1 MTAETGKQSIMRRE
15 VSSAS
20 SLENV
25 SLWRSCRELD
35 LADCCRVGRLRV
47 NDGQG
52 SCRCANASDPAGAK
66 RRATICSLRWQACS
80 ELQKESCCHMK
91 PASLLVAF
99 GNNSASGFS
108 SHCAGANASFFGLSQ
123 ETVGRQCG
131 EDREAESC
139 GGASLFFAPLANVSA
154 RIGRKHFHSDGS
166 SRLWSFENRSCPST
180 ASVHFTAP
188 VSEGRDYVLR
198 MEARR
203 SLRPESGHPAPVL
216 QLTIGN
222 SSFEKPVQAQPMQRW
237 HWLQQQFRAIS
248 RGMEIRIRLGPAA
261 CVDIGRVELAACPDR
276 SLQSE
281 KLSAVA
287 LSTEHTAEG
296 SEDRPSS
303 DSAQDTAES
312 SEDQELEIKD
322 LRKQVREDQVKMQ
335 ELESQA
341 QVAEAQEKEAEEA
354 SAAAKAESG
363 KVSGWVFIL
372 LAAIVAMALAS
383 IPLIPKIKAELEK
396 RKAAGKGQGSAE
408 AEPKAAA
415 KAKGKA
421 KAKGGGKGQKVSP
434 ATLQAVLKIQAVI
447 RGWKARLDVHPS
459 GPKEKSRTLNDGEQL
474 VFSIQNISLKNVPD
488 VNMFG
493 GVDPFV
499 EVQTGFNKDP
509 TSKGKTSASPEKSAK
524 TEMLQSQNNPKFT
537 TGLELT
543 KVFNQSDQF
552 INFLLFDSGTTED
565 TFIGSK
571 GLAVSKLVAGVKSFT
586 FDAPFKPLPQE
597 VELKPAVAV
606 EKGKD
611 IKAKFDLF
619 VFEALKFSFNIKQ
632 GEKLPEV
639 DQFGG
644 IDSFIEIRATRGDV
658 RKEDFSLEPD
668 KKCIWS
674 GKTNVHPDTVTPKYN
689 QELKAILPGDPSL
702 QIQIILWDSNA
713 PMADYPVG
721 HHVMEVKEEISHKQ
735 NLDPLEHVIKF
746 QKIPG
751 QPAVPGYN
759 KATLKFTLQT
769 SLAEAGT
776 PPPKPKAKA
785 KAVK

>member
-1 MTAETGKQSIMRRE
+1 
-15 VSSAS
+15 
-20 SLENV
+20 
-25 SLWRSCRELD
+25 
-35 LADCCRVGRLRV
+35 
-47 NDGQG
+47 
-52 SCRCANASDPAGAK
+52 
-66 RRATICSLRWQACS
+66 
-80 ELQKESCCHMK
+80 
-91 PASLLVAF
+91 
-99 GNNSASGFS
+99 
-108 SHCAGANASFFGLSQ
+108 
-123 ETVGRQCG
+123 
-131 EDREAESC
+131 
-139 GGASLFFAPLANVSA
+139 
-154 RIGRKHFHSDGS
+154 
-166 SRLWSFENRSCPST
+166 
-180 ASVHFTAP
+180 
-188 VSEGRDYVLR
+188 
-198 MEARR
+198 
-203 SLRPESGHPAPVL
+203 
-216 QLTIGN
+216 
-222 SSFEKPVQAQPMQRW
+222 
-237 HWLQQQFRAIS
+237 
-248 RGMEIRIRLGPAA
+248 
-261 CVDIGRVELAACPDR
+261 
-276 SLQSE
+276 
-281 KLSAVA
+281 
-287 LSTEHTAEG
+287 
-296 SEDRPSS
+296 
-303 DSAQDTAES
+303 
-312 SEDQELEIKD
+312 
-322 LRKQVREDQVKMQ
+322 

-524 TEMLQSQNNPKFT
+524 TEANRW
-537 TGLELT
+537 
-543 KVFNQSDQF
+543 
-552 INFLLFDSGTTED
+552 
-565 TFIGSK
+565 
-571 GLAVSKLVAGVKSFT
+571 LVAGVKSFT

-721 HHVMEVKEEISHKQ
+721 HHVMEIKEEISHKQ
-735 NLDPLEHVIKF
+735 NLDPLEHVIK
-746 QKIPG
+746 
-751 QPAVPGYN
+751 
-759 KATLKFTLQT
+759 
-769 SLAEAGT
+769 
-776 PPPKPKAKA
+776 
-785 KAVK
+785 